1 MTGNPFTI
9 VKAGKH
15 QKRNMK
21 SASLYFAIILI
32 TMSSF
37 ITTGEPATVK
47 DYFGIPGPLQFGKAS
62 YFLSW
67 SAHPANNYFK
77 QEYLPANEKPDTY
90 SNMMMIEVATGAIAL
105 GDIVKTKLNELEQRK
120 KTDPLCNYQ
129 LIQNPKTGEYLLDFI
144 MSVSAG
150 GTTTI
155 AEWNVYR
162 YTKLP
167 DQKGILL
174 FACSKRSYGAAI
186 PSFLRLLK
194 TKRAND
200 VNTLSACSLP
210 AIKIKPD

>member
-1 MTGNPFTI
+1 
-9 VKAGKH
+9 
-15 QKRNMK
+15 
-21 SASLYFAIILI
+21 LYFAIILI
-32 TMSSF
+32 TMASF

-47 DYFGIPGPLQFGKAS
+47 DYFGIPGPLQVANTS

-67 SAHPANNYFK
+67 SAHPADNYFK
-77 QEYLPANEKPDTY
+77 QEYLPVGEKPADY
-90 SNMMMIEVATGAIAL
+90 RKMMMIEVVTGAIAL
-105 GDIVKTKLNELEQRK
+105 QDAVKTKLNELEQRK
-120 KTDPLCNYQ
+120 KTDPLCNYR
-129 LIQNPKTGEYLLDFI
+129 LIQNPGTGEYLLDFI
-144 MSVSAG
+144 MSVSTG
-150 GTTTI
+150 GTATI
-155 AEWNVYR
+155 AEWNAYR

-194 TKRAND
+194 TQRANY

>member
-1 MTGNPFTI
+1 M
-9 VKAGKH
+9 
-15 QKRNMK
+15 RYC
-21 SASLYFAIILI
+21 SLYFVFI
-32 TMSSF
+32 TMASFSTVGRSS
-37 ITTGEPATVK
+37 IVK
-47 DYFGIPGPLQFGKAS
+47 DYFNVPGPVQFSSTS

-67 SAHPANNYFK
+67 SAHPADNYFK
-77 QEYLPANEKPDTY
+77 QEYLPVGEKSADY
-90 SNMMMIEVATGAIAL
+90 SKMMMIEVVTGAIAL
-105 GDIVKTKLNELEQRK
+105 QDAVKTKLNELEQRK
-120 KTDPLCNYQ
+120 KTDPLCNYR
-129 LIQNPKTGEYLLDFI
+129 LIQNPGTGEYLLDFI

-155 AEWNVYR
+155 AEWNAYR